1 MKVFAHSA
9 KDTYLIMM
17 SIVQIALTVLGALS
31 LGHIPLWATLLLGA
45 ACVYLHCTN
54 YQCTAHNF
62 LHNPFFA
69 SKFLNQ
75 VFSLI
80 NSLGIGLSQALYR
93 CHHMHHHKYNNDDID
108 PKTGTTLDQ
117 TSTYRFSKVPGKEE
131 NVFLY
136 TFGSFFRQD
145 TGFLIGEARRHR
157 VMGVVIFETLVVLA
171 YWAALGFLSW
181 RGFVFFALPV
191 WYLGQSAAYWENY
204 MEHHGAIPGNR
215 MTDSVSCYS
224 PFYNFVWFN
233 NGYHQEHHYRPQVH
247 WTQIHTLRDKLPP
260 ETERRVV
267 RGAHWFNFNP
277 PQRSSYVSSAS
288 NVSSVSSV
296 SRPKQ
301 DAA

>member
-9 KDTYLIMM
+9 KDTYLILM
-17 SIVQIALTVLGALS
+17 SLAQIALTVYGALS
-31 LGHIPLWATLLLGA
+31 FGHIPLWATLLLGA
-45 ACVYLHCTN
+45 AVVYLHCSN

-69 SKFLNQ
+69 SGFLNR
-75 VFSLI
+75 VFSAI

-145 TGFLIGEARRHR
+145 TGFLIGEAKRHR
-157 VMGVVIFETLVVLA
+157 CMGVVLFETLVVLA
-171 YWAALGFLSW
+171 YWSALCFLSW
-181 RGFVFFALPV
+181 RGFVFFLLPS
-191 WYLGQSAAYWENY
+191 WYLGQCAAYWENY
-204 MEHHGAIPGNR
+204 MEHHGALPGNR

-224 PFYNFVWFN
+224 PLYNFVWFN

-247 WTQIHTLRDKLPP
+247 WTQVPTLRDKLPP

-267 RGAHWFNFNP
+267 RGAHWFNFSP
-277 PQRSSYVSSAS
+277 PPRSAYAS
-288 NVSSVSSV
+288 KP
-296 SRPKQ
+296 RQ